1 MTTPRNDA
9 SWAAD
14 PQTGRS
20 LEEEMAIQIE
30 RGHADGAGFL
40 DGLSDEDLAEFALAL
55 EVQAELE
62 AQDAAA
68 GVPGVSDAVAAE
80 PELYDESAAETGL
93 QDAPAPEPGVIPL
106 RRPERKPRR
115 LSPQWVALAAVL
127 AGVMLLP
134 FAWRTMQGG
143 AVGNPS
149 QAVAML
155 ENPAAGLPAGWL
167 DQAPPWGQTRG
178 GGDSAADQAR
188 SARLGTHMVQL
199 ELAIR
204 ARNTAETVLLAD
216 KAVFLLE
223 TVTAG
228 GLLTPAFRQIKAQAG
243 GDPSALLPQVQEANE
258 TAASLLEADWFSLG
272 AWAEAARLAAARQ
285 DAEFFRSARTR
296 RTLDSAAELVGDD
309 KGATDAIDAIRAAIA
324 ADPPNWNGLRTAS
337 YNLLRAVAS

>member
-14 PQTGRS
+14 PLTGRS

-40 DGLSDEDLAEFALAL
+40 DGLSDEDRAEFALAL

-62 AQDAAA
+62 AQDATA
-68 GVPGVSDAVAAE
+68 GVPGVPDAAGSE
-80 PELYDESAAETGL
+80 PTL
-93 QDAPAPEPGVIPL
+93 QVAPAPEPGVIPL
-106 RRPERKPRR
+106 RRPEPRPRR

-143 AVGNPS
+143 AVRYPS

-155 ENPAAGLPAGWL
+155 ENPAAGLPADWVN
-167 DQAPPWGQTRG
+167 QTPPWGQTRG

-188 SARLGTHMVQL
+188 SVRLGMNMVQL

-204 ARNTAETVLLAD
+204 ARNAAETELLAD
-216 KAVFLLE
+216 RAALLLGN
-223 TVTAG
+223 VTAG
-228 GLLTPAFRQIKAQAG
+228 GLVTPALRQIKEQAG
-243 GDPSALLPQVQEANE
+243 GDPSALLPQVEEANE
-258 TAASLLEADWFSLG
+258 TAASLLEGDWFSLG

-285 DAEFFRSARTR
+285 EVGFFREARTR
-296 RTLDSAAELVGDD
+296 GTLDRAEELVGDNEE
-309 KGATDAIDAIRAAIA
+309 ARTAITSIRASLEGDAPDWA
-324 ADPPNWNGLRTAS
+324 RLVPAVNQ
-337 YNLLRAVAS
+337 LLAEIG